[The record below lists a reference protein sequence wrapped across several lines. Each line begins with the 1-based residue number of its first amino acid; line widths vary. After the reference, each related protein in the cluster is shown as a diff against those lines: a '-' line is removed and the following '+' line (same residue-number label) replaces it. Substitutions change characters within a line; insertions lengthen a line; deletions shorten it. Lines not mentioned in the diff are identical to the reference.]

1 MLLMVKC
8 HVGSKSSPGLM
19 VNSPERKNAKKPRQ
33 QAARSSLFSYLILR
47 LLIEDII

>member
-19 VNSPERKNAKKPRQ
+19 VNSPEHKNAKKPD
-33 QAARSSLFSYLILR
+33 SR
-47 LLIEDII
+47 LPGEVCFRTFEALD